1 MNQQN
6 QEKEKEIVY
15 IEREKIVY
23 VVKEESELS
32 KTVDR
37 TIKGTASITVNLYY
51 IILLFLSTII
61 LITISFGLL
70 HFLFIDAND
79 SPTWGWYIKY
89 FTGKEFFQVI

>member
-15 IEREKIVY
+15 IERERIVY

-32 KTVDR
+32 KTVDS

-70 HFLFIDAND
+70 HLLFIDAND
-79 SPTWGWYIKY
+79 SPIWGWYIKY